1 MTAPIALSIRKRL
14 RKGHL
19 IAALTFPL
27 LALSLIAGGAVS
39 AGAASAATPASSTY
53 RYLCTATGDPDLCAI
68 AHGSGNYVEMQGD
81 TEPPTNT
88 TNWYYPT
95 GTAYT
100 TIRQADTQLCMQ
112 LDHVDSNRVIE
123 SACNTESY
131 QEWDLTSNSE
141 FRSKWDT
148 SLCLTSPAVAGGALY
163 ASTCKA
169 GVTNQIFH
177 ALT

>member
-1 MTAPIALSIRKRL
+1 MTPPIALPIRKRL

-19 IAALTFPL
+19 ITALTFPL
-27 LALSLIAGGAVS
+27 LALSLIAGGAIS
-39 AGAASAATPASSTY
+39 ASAASAATPASSTY
-53 RYLCTATGDPDLCAI
+53 RYLCTAENNSLCAV
-68 AHGSGNYVEMQGD
+68 AGGSGNYVVMEGA
-81 TEPPTNT
+81 TEPVHNT

-148 SLCLTSPAVAGGALY
+148 SLCLTAPPVGGALY
-163 ASTCKA
+163 ASTCQA
-169 GVTNQIFH
+169 GNIDQVFH
-177 ALT
+177 AVT